1 MDEVTNKTEKL
12 ALESAADQ
20 LKELKAI
27 VSAEKP
33 DLTKISPEAFAKAVK
48 EDPKQCLQTC
58 AEHGQFGA
66 VAKLDIPQDT
76 VIDDSLS
83 LLKTNPDFYLQVICM
98 QKKPF
103 DKATFKKLVEI
114 APSYVSSLETE
125 DRTTALAVMIIARLF
140 EVFPAE
146 AEKELGF
153 QIENFLLAETTDS
166 VITAF
171 SLLSVLF
178 SIDSGR
184 AADIFASEWMQ
195 QFKMTP
201 SMTHSEPTMLAIL
214 DCLSSACVSKQ
225 CREMIGAKFEKD
237 LVQLLQA
244 TVSQK
249 IKLYTATILT
259 KLSFKPKDPKPKGSE
274 PQQEELLSTLESL
287 SSIFEQSVPDK
298 DLRKQA
304 VEGLAYTSLDQNV
317 RMGIIVNDELLKQ
330 LVECLKSN
338 DSSLVYGAL
347 SVFANLAV
355 YPPRLSPDQKKVAD
369 LKKYAEAVQ
378 EKEEELA
385 QITKQTDK
393 RCKILVDLKIPA
405 ILSALVNKLKPN
417 ARSVAGT
424 ILTSLA
430 EQKSL
435 RGVLTQ
441 QGAVATLLY
450 ILCDTDAQL
459 EPASKVFITS
469 GLAKLLVSTNPSL
482 VFGAK
487 ISASVAVIPL
497 LANIDNDFSPLPLL
511 DSFESAL
518 ALTNLA
524 SFDDTTRKV
533 IISHGWEKIENMMT
547 SQNPM
552 VQRSA
557 VELVCNLSLSPY
569 CAEKYLDGSK
579 AANSRLNLLVA
590 LTDLSDEAGRLAAMG
605 ALAMLSEWDPAP
617 PIMVKNEK
625 LMACLQRILDKDTE
639 VEMIY
644 RAVALVGNLSQK
656 EGGKLGSLKPG
667 LLRVK
672 SMVKDMTAEV
682 DDILTRL
689 K

>member
-1 MDEVTNKTEKL
+1 MEEVTNKTENL
-12 ALESAADQ
+12 SLETADDQ
-20 LKELKAI
+20 LKELRTI
-27 VSAEKP
+27 MSAEKP
-33 DLTKISPEAFAKAVK
+33 DLTKISPAAFSKAVK
-48 EDPKQCLQTC
+48 EDPKKCLETC
-58 AEHGQFGA
+58 AEFKQPGA
-66 VAKLDIPQDT
+66 VVKLELPQDA
-76 VIDDSLS
+76 VISDSLS
-83 LLKTNPDFYLQVICM
+83 LLKSDPDFYLQLICM

-103 DKATFKKLVEI
+103 DKETFKKLVEI

-140 EVFPAE
+140 EVFPDE

-153 QIENFLLAETTDS
+153 QIENFLLAETTDN

-171 SLLSVLF
+171 SLMSVLF
-178 SIDSGR
+178 SIDSTR
-184 AADIFASEWMQ
+184 AANIFGSEWMQ

-214 DCLSSACVSKQ
+214 DCLSSAFAPGDCL
-225 CREMIGAKFEKD
+225 A
-237 LVQLLQA
+237 
-244 TVSQK
+244 K

-259 KLSFKPKDPKPKGSE
+259 KLSFKQKDPKPKGSE
-274 PQQEELLSTLESL
+274 PEQEELLTTLESL
-287 SSIFEQSVPDK
+287 SSIFEEALPVK
-298 DLRKQA
+298 ELRKQA

-317 RMGIIVNDELLKQ
+317 RMGIIVNDELLKE

-338 DSSLVYGAL
+338 DSSLVYGSL

-378 EKEEELA
+378 EKEEEIA

-435 RGVLTQ
+435 RGVLAQ

-459 EPASKVFITS
+459 EPTSKVFITS
-469 GLAKLLVSTNPSL
+469 GLAKLLVSTDPSL
-482 VFGAK
+482 IFGSK

-497 LANIDNDFSPLPLL
+497 LANIDNEFSPLPLL
-511 DSFESAL
+511 ESFEAAL

-547 SQNPM
+547 SQNAM

-579 AANSRLNLLVA
+579 TANSRLDLLVA
-590 LTDLSDEAGRLAAMG
+590 LTDLSDQAGRLAAMG

-625 LMACLQRILDKDTE
+625 LMACLQRVLDKDTE

-656 EGGKLGSLKPG
+656 EGTQLTSLKPG
-667 LLRVK
+667 LSRVK
-672 SMVKDMTAEV
+672 ETVKDMAGEV
-682 DDILTRL
+682 DDILTRV

>member
-1 MDEVTNKTEKL
+1 MEDLTKTTDNLKL
-12 ALESAADQ
+12 DTAEDQ
-20 LKELKAI
+20 LSALKDI
-27 VSAEKP
+27 VAAEKP
-33 DLTKISPEAFAKAVK
+33 DLTKISPAAFSKAVK
-48 EDPKQCLQTC
+48 ELPKECLKTC
-58 AEHGQFGA
+58 AEHKQFAA
-66 VAKLDIPQDT
+66 VAKLDLPQD
-76 VIDDSLS
+76 IAIKESLA
-83 LLKTNPDFYLQVICM
+83 LLKTDPEFYLQVICM

-103 DKATFKKLVEI
+103 DKDAFKKLVEV

-153 QIENFLLAETTDS
+153 QIENFLLAETADS

-178 SIDSGR
+178 SIDSSR

-195 QFKMTP
+195 EFKLTV
-201 SMTHSEPTMLAIL
+201 SMTHSEDTMLAIL

-225 CREMIGAKFEKD
+225 CRELIGAKFEKD

-244 TVSQK
+244 TVSQR

-259 KLSFKPKDPKPKGSE
+259 KLSFKQKDPKPKGE
-274 PQQEELLSTLESL
+274 QQEELLSTLESL
-287 SSIFEQSVPDK
+287 SSIFEESVTDK
-298 DLRKQA
+298 ELRKQA

-317 RMGIIVNDELLKQ
+317 RMGIITNDELLKQ

-369 LKKYAEAVQ
+369 IKKYAEAVQ

-405 ILSALVNKLKPN
+405 ILSALVNKLKP
-417 ARSVAGT
+417 ASRSVAGT
-424 ILTSLA
+424 ILASLS
-430 EQKSL
+430 EQRAL

-450 ILCDTDAQL
+450 ILCDTDADL
-459 EPASKVFITS
+459 EPTSKVFITS

-482 VFGAK
+482 VFGSK

-497 LANIDNDFSPLPLL
+497 LANIDSDFSPLPLL
-511 DSFESAL
+511 DSFEAAL

-533 IISHGWEKIENMMT
+533 IISQGWEKIENMMT

-579 AANSRLNLLVA
+579 AATSRLNLLVA

-639 VEMIY
+639 TEMIY

-656 EGGKLGSLKPG
+656 EGAQLTALKPG

-672 SMVKDMTAEV
+672 ATLKDMTAEV
-682 DDILTRL
+682 DDILTRV

>member
-1 MDEVTNKTEKL
+1 MEEVTNKTENL
-12 ALESAADQ
+12 SLETADDQ
-20 LKELKAI
+20 LKELRTI
-27 VSAEKP
+27 MSAEKP
-33 DLTKISPEAFAKAVK
+33 DLTKISPAAFSKAVK
-48 EDPKQCLQTC
+48 EDPKKCLETC
-58 AEHGQFGA
+58 AEFKQPGA
-66 VAKLDIPQDT
+66 VVKLELPQDA
-76 VIDDSLS
+76 VISDSLS
-83 LLKTNPDFYLQVICM
+83 LLKSDPDFYLQLICM

-103 DKATFKKLVEI
+103 DKETFKKLVEI

-140 EVFPAE
+140 EVFPDE

-153 QIENFLLAETTDS
+153 QIENFLLAETTDN

-171 SLLSVLF
+171 SLMSVLF
-178 SIDSGR
+178 SIDSTR
-184 AADIFASEWMQ
+184 AANIFGSEWMQ

-214 DCLSSACVSKQ
+214 DCLSSACVVKQ
-225 CREMIGAKFEKD
+225 CRELIGAKFETD

-259 KLSFKPKDPKPKGSE
+259 KLSFKQKDPKPKGSE
-274 PQQEELLSTLESL
+274 PEQEELLTTLESL
-287 SSIFEQSVPDK
+287 SSIFEEALPVK
-298 DLRKQA
+298 ELRKQA

-317 RMGIIVNDELLKQ
+317 RMGIIVNDELLKE

-338 DSSLVYGAL
+338 DSSLVYGSL

-378 EKEEELA
+378 EKEEEIA

-435 RGVLTQ
+435 RGVLAQ

-459 EPASKVFITS
+459 EPTSKVFITS
-469 GLAKLLVSTNPSL
+469 GLAKLLVSTDPSL
-482 VFGAK
+482 IFGSK

-497 LANIDNDFSPLPLL
+497 LANIDNEFSPLPLL
-511 DSFESAL
+511 ESFEAAL

-547 SQNPM
+547 SQNAM

-579 AANSRLNLLVA
+579 TANSRLDLLVA
-590 LTDLSDEAGRLAAMG
+590 LTDLSDQAGRLAAMG

-625 LMACLQRILDKDTE
+625 LMACLQRVLDKDTE

-656 EGGKLGSLKPG
+656 EGTQLTSLKPG
-667 LLRVK
+667 LSRVK
-672 SMVKDMTAEV
+672 ETVKDMAGEV
-682 DDILTRL
+682 DDILTRV